1 MVFFSK
7 AMMNLKILKFKQ
19 SNILRVGKLGLY
31 EVDQEWEP
39 LIFEDLVYQLC
50 FYQHVHIVS
59 LNYSET
65 STVKFAITF
74 EQVRMA
80 WVTDV

>member
-31 EVDQEWEP
+31 EVD
-39 LIFEDLVYQLC
+39 
-50 FYQHVHIVS
+50 
-59 LNYSET
+59 
-65 STVKFAITF
+65 
-74 EQVRMA
+74 
-80 WVTDV
+80 